1 MNLNRFFKIFFIFA
15 REKNLVSL
23 AFIILMVGWLTPSSP
38 SLLSGQD
45 KLAWNILKELLLIPG
60 VSTQEKK
67 VGEAIAARLTTVAK
81 PQTDDMGNVWI
92 TVGEGRPYLFFV
104 AHMDE
109 LGLFVREIGQ
119 DGRLRLRGTG
129 GYLLANYEAEPIT
142 VWTKKGPV
150 PGLIRARQGYSEAE
164 PSPLDIEKIEADV
177 GAETVEEAKTLG
189 IEIGDQV
196 TYGKRIL
203 ELTPDILAS
212 RAVDDRAGCAA
223 QLAAAL
229 KVDWR
234 QIKKK
239 KVTLAWSVQEEVGLR
254 GAARLAETMKPDYVF
269 AVDTFVST
277 DSPLENPRFGFAR
290 LGEGAVVRAIDS
302 STIVPHHELERII
315 RLARER
321 QIPLQLANSR
331 GGNDGSVFVP
341 WGAVNIPL
349 SWPGAYAH
357 SFIEKIHRRDLEALT
372 DLIVAIIESW

>member
-1 MNLNRFFKIFFIFA
+1 MSLNRFCKFSFIFV
-15 REKNLVSL
+15 RRKSITSFI
-23 AFIILMVGWLTPSSP
+23 FIILIFGLLTALWPSF
-38 SLLSGQD
+38 LSGQE
-45 KLAWNILKELLLIPG
+45 KSAWNILKELLLLPG
-60 VSTQEKK
+60 VSTQEKR
-67 VGEAIAARLTTVAK
+67 VGETVAARLASVAK

-92 TVGEGRPYLFFV
+92 TVGEGRPYLLFV

-119 DGRLRLRGTG
+119 DGKLRLRGTG
-129 GYLLANYEAEPIT
+129 GYLLGNYEAEPII

-150 PGLIRARQGYSEAE
+150 QGIIRARQGYAQVELPRLE
-164 PSPLDIEKIEADV
+164 LEKVEGDV
-177 GAETVEEAKTLG
+177 GAENLEDARALG
-189 IEIGDQV
+189 IEVGDQV
-196 TYGKRIL
+196 TYRKRIL
-203 ELTPDILAS
+203 DLTPEILAS

-234 QIKKK
+234 RIKNK
-239 KVTLAWSVQEEVGLR
+239 KVTLAWSVQEEMGLR

-277 DSPLENPRFGFAR
+277 DSPLENQRFGLAR
-290 LGEGAVVRAIDS
+290 VGGGAVVRAIDS
-302 STIVPHHELERII
+302 STIVPHHELERVLE
-315 RLARER
+315 LARQR

-341 WGAVNIPL
+341 RGAVNIPL